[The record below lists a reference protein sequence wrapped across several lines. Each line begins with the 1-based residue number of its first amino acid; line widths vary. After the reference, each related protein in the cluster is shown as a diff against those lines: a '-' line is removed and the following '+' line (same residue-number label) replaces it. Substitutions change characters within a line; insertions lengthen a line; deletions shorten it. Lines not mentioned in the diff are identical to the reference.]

1 MSWQYGLIVAAV
13 LYILVIG
20 WLSWLSKPKQPF
32 ISNAELN
39 RERITVDFRVG
50 RDCK

>member
-1 MSWQYGLIVAAV
+1 MSQHAPWVALGYIVFLIV
-13 LYILVIG
+13 LCLVTR
-20 WLSWLSKPKQPF
+20 KPRRPF

-39 RERITVDFRVG
+39 RERVTVDFRVG